1 MNKKEEKLQKHLE
14 EFQSMLRAQKYLIK
28 VRQKIVKETE
38 NIQREELLV
47 EAEYRDWQRLESLS
61 MQALFSRV
69 LGNKTERIERERQEY
84 LEAVLTLKQ
93 SHKSLELL
101 QFDEK
106 ILTDKVQS
114 LPQQQQFIQDLI
126 LERENSLED
135 HQRKPEWLAFFKAF
149 DDAQKLGIEIR
160 EAKAVGKKCQELT
173 QYIIELLQYAAE
185 LREWGI
191 KSSLPDYY
199 QEKTTVDQAMD
210 QFYLLYLELQKFED
224 EVQDIELD
232 TKISV
237 VAAASKFEQSVEVY
251 HNHLIN
257 DWIVR
262 SRISSVIT
270 MMKSLLKEVMD
281 LCKAVDQKEQST
293 KDLLLALENKQRLL
307 ILQELK

>member
-1 MNKKEEKLQKHLE
+1 
-14 EFQSMLRAQKYLIK
+14 
-28 VRQKIVKETE
+28 
-38 NIQREELLV
+38 
-47 EAEYRDWQRLESLS
+47 
-61 MQALFSRV
+61 MQALFSKV

-84 LEAVLTLKQ
+84 LEAVLALKQ

-106 ILTDKVQS
+106 ILTDKVRS
-114 LPQQQQFIQDLI
+114 LSQQQQFIQDLI
-126 LERENSLED
+126 LERENSLEE
-135 HQRKPEWLAFFKAF
+135 HQRKPEWLALFKAF

-160 EAKAVGKKCQELT
+160 EAKAVGKKCQALT

-191 KSSLPDYY
+191 KSSVPDYY
-199 QEKTTVDQAMD
+199 EEKTTVDQAMD
-210 QFYLLYLELQKFED
+210 QFYMLYLELQKCED
-224 EVQDIELD
+224 EVQDIDLD

-262 SRISSVIT
+262 SRMSSVIT

-293 KDLLLALENKQRLL
+293 KDLLLALENQQRLL
-307 ILQELK
+307 ILQELR